1 MIGSQ
6 AVLRFEMVLGLDI
19 GISLFC
25 IICIMLVD
33 FKVKLETHQNIAKLM
48 WKVLKLLEVRSM
60 LKGCALSFYQVF
72 VFLKFKSYLTGHF
85 DR

>member
-6 AVLRFEMVLGLDI
+6 AVLRFEMVLGLVI

-25 IICIMLVD
+25 ILCIMLVD

-60 LKGCALSFYQVF
+60 LKSCALSFYQVF
-72 VFLKFKSYLTGHF
+72 VF
-85 DR
+85 